1 MRSAR
6 SRCRTAFS
14 KAMLLLTAG
23 VASFVSNAVPFTAG
37 IALFHERLSHGRLLD
52 LQLLA
57 YALIVLS
64 AALLVGPTL
73 DTSEFPY
80 TGDVTVRSNRCDLS
94 RRTRRAELRSP
105 G

>member
-1 MRSAR
+1 LQNGFQQGNA
-6 SRCRTAFS
+6 
-14 KAMLLLTAG
+14 LVTAG
-23 VASFVSNAVPFTAG
+23 VALLVSNAVPITAG

-64 AALLVGPTL
+64 AALLVGPPL

-94 RRTRRAELRSP
+94 RRTRRAGLRSP